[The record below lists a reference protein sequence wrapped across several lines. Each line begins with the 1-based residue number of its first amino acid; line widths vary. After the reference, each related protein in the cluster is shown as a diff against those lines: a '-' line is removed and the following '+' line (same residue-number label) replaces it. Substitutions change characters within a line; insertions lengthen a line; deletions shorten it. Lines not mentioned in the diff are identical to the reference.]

1 MIQRFLS
8 LFNTVRH
15 LRVSQ
20 IRYQI
25 WYRLKS
31 PFIKLANYTAY
42 RNNTLHPVTSR
53 YSRQLILSSN
63 KYLGKLS
70 FSFLN
75 LDHQFK
81 DNIDWNFA
89 RHGKLWNYS
98 LQYFDLL
105 LDDTIPKSDK
115 EFLIESFSED
125 LLNGTVKPEPYP
137 VSLRLVNWIV
147 YYSETG
153 YRSENFEQALKCQ
166 VNYLEHNLEFHIQ
179 ANHLLENYIALFISG
194 LALKNEKLIEKT
206 WLAILDQ
213 LDEQVLED
221 GGHYECS
228 PMYHSILLGKL
239 MLVYE
244 ILENRG
250 SVPDVSRLKEKLQK
264 MLGWL
269 YAISFSNKTWA
280 HLNDTTVGIAP
291 SVSEITNVAEKLNL
305 LPQKINLNQSGY
317 RKCIMGEWEVIIDAG
332 NILPSYQPG
341 HAHSDMLAFCLQVN
355 NQPILVDTGT
365 STYQSNLQRSIERS
379 TLAHNTV
386 VINDN
391 NQSDVWGSFRIGARA
406 KITIHQDSANYLDAS
421 HDGYK
426 RIFGKE
432 HFRSFQLT
440 ENSLVIKD
448 RLVGKAIKNIDTVA
462 AFHFD
467 KDCRILL
474 DQASGKIFVND
485 TLEFSFRG
493 HQKIEQ
499 SEYQQAVGFNRLEKS
514 TCIKV
519 HFSDLLT
526 TSILVN

>member
-8 LFNTVRH
+8 LFNTVRYLH
-15 LRVSQ
+15 VNQ

-25 WYRLKS
+25 WYRLKFS
-31 PFIKLANYTAY
+31 FIKVVNYTAY
-42 RNNTLHPVTSR
+42 QNNTLHPLISR
-53 YSRQLILSSN
+53 YSRLLILSSN

-75 LDHQFK
+75 LGHQFK
-81 DNIDWNFA
+81 DKIDWNFTDY
-89 RHGKLWNYS
+89 GKLWNYN
-98 LQYFDLL
+98 LQYFDFL
-105 LDDTIPKSDK
+105 LDDSIPHPDK
-115 EFLIESFSED
+115 QFLLEDFSVN

-137 VSLRLVNWIV
+137 VSLRLINWLL
-147 YYSETG
+147 YFSETG
-153 YRSENFEQALKCQ
+153 YQSENFERALKCQ
-166 VNYLEHNLEFHIQ
+166 VNYLEKNIEFHIQ

-194 LALKNEKLIEKT
+194 LALNDKKIISKA
-206 WLAILDQ
+206 WLALLQ
-213 LDEQVLED
+213 QFNEQVLAD

-228 PMYHSILLGKL
+228 PMYHSVILGKL
-239 MLVYE
+239 MLV
-244 ILENRG
+244 IDVLENQ
-250 SVPDVSRLKEKLQK
+250 DWEFDTAFLKDKAQQ

-269 YAISFSNKTWA
+269 EAISFSDKTWPN
-280 HLNDTTVGIAP
+280 LNDATVGIAP
-291 SVSEITNVAEKLNL
+291 MVTDIMNVAEKLYL
-305 LPQKINLNQSGY
+305 VTPKKQLKESGY
-317 RKCIMGEWEVIIDAG
+317 RKFQLGDWEVIIDAG
-332 NILPSYQPG
+332 DIMPSYQPG
-341 HAHSDMLAFCLQVN
+341 HAHSDMLAFYLQIN

-386 VINDN
+386 VINGN
-391 NQSDVWGSFRIGARA
+391 NQSDVWGGFRVGVRA
-406 KITIHQDSANYLDAS
+406 KITIHQDSVNFLDAS

-448 RLVGKAIKNIDTVA
+448 RLVGKVKKNIDTVA

-474 DQASGKIFVND
+474 DQASGKIFVNN
-485 TLEFSFRG
+485 TLEFSFNG

-514 TCIKV
+514 TCVKV
-519 HFSDLLT
+519 HFPDLLT
-526 TSILVN
+526 TSIRYN